1 MKTFFEFSRRFMFAY
16 VWWYGA
22 GLLLVAA
29 TQWLAVRVIDCLRL
43 AIDALRSGVAGELT
57 GHLGWMLA
65 AASAGALVRIA
76 SRLAMFTPGRL
87 IEQRVRDAYYHKLLR
102 LGRPFFASHETG
114 DLVSRCSN
122 DISFVRAAY
131 GYGMLQL
138 ASVFITLFFGL
149 RAMWGIDAQMTI
161 FLALPMLSCFVI
173 VQWSIQSLF
182 RHWRIAGEQLGELS
196 TWCFSAYR
204 GIGTLQGYHAE
215 PVFSERFHQ
224 LDASYL
230 RTNETITAARSWVL
244 PMVPA
249 VGGLS
254 SFLILWMVGP
264 AVIEGRM
271 TLGQVTAF
279 LGYIGMVM
287 PPLLSLGWMLNVFS
301 RSLPAMD
308 RLNEVLL
315 AECQLDE
322 LPAPQPLA
330 ALGNWR
336 MQVQGLVKSRQGK
349 TRGSFALGPLS
360 FHLEPGR
367 ILGITGP
374 IGAGKTLLLDLLLRL
389 EEIPE
394 GCAFFQGQDVRSMP
408 LERYRSLFSY
418 AAQTTFLFSASLRE
432 NLRIG
437 GPDCTDEQLLTAL
450 TQAGFD
456 LEPAQFPRLLDTE
469 VGEKGVRLSGG
480 QKQRIGL
487 ARALLKSS
495 PILVLD
501 DVLSAVDH
509 AAERRIIESLRRN
522 QRGSAILIVSHRLS
536 ALRMADEILV
546 LEGGKLTQRG
556 SHEELLARAG
566 YYLEIA
572 RAQEMVEA

>member
-1 MKTFFEFSRRFMFAY
+1 
-16 VWWYGA
+16 
-22 GLLLVAA
+22 
-29 TQWLAVRVIDCLRL
+29 
-43 AIDALRSGVAGELT
+43 
-57 GHLGWMLA
+57 
-65 AASAGALVRIA
+65 
-76 SRLAMFTPGRL
+76 MFTPGRL

-138 ASVFITLFFGL
+138 ASVFITLYFGL
-149 RAMWGIDAQMTI
+149 RAMWGLDERMTI
-161 FLALPMLSCFVI
+161 YLALPMLSCFVI
-173 VQWSIQSLF
+173 VQWSIQALF

-196 TWCFSAYR
+196 AWCFGAYR
-204 GIGTLQGYHAE
+204 GIATIQGYHAE
-215 PVFSERFHQ
+215 PVFSQRFHR
-224 LDASYL
+224 LDAAYL
-230 RTNETITAARSWVL
+230 GTNETITAARSWVL
-244 PMVPA
+244 PLVPA

-264 AVIEGRM
+264 PVIEGRL

-308 RLNEVLL
+308 RLNEVLQ
-315 AECQLDE
+315 AECQLAE
-322 LPAPQPLA
+322 LPDPQPLA
-330 ALGNWR
+330 KLGSWR
-336 MQVQGLVKSRQGK
+336 LQVESLVKGRQGQNRA
-349 TRGSFALGPLS
+349 TFELGPCS

-374 IGAGKTLLLDLLLRL
+374 IGAGKTMLLDLLLRL

-394 GCAFFQGQDVRSMP
+394 GCAYFQGQDVRTLA
-408 LERYRSLFSY
+408 LEHYRSLFSY

-432 NLRIG
+432 NLQVG
-437 GPDCTDEQLLTAL
+437 GPGCSDEQLLAAL

-456 LEPAQFPRLLDTE
+456 LEPAQFPKLLDTE

-487 ARALLKSS
+487 ARALLKGA

-509 AAERRIIESLRRN
+509 AAERRIIDSLRRN
-522 QRGSAILIVSHRLS
+522 QSGMAILIVSHRLS

-546 LEGGKLTQRG
+546 LERGKLTQRG
-556 SHEELLARAG
+556 RHEQLLACPG
-566 YYLEIA
+566 YYREIA
-572 RAQEMVEA
+572 RAQEMVEG